1 MSRIA
6 GEIKFYDAD
15 KGFGYIAVEGS
26 QDYRVSINPQN
37 TEIRPRDLKKGCRV
51 TFIPKKKMEE
61 MLQSNADWKDEL
73 MMTAGVGC
81 NWQSTPNGKMSGSL
95 VYFTEIIICGM

>member
-1 MSRIA
+1 
-6 GEIKFYDAD
+6 
-15 KGFGYIAVEGS
+15 
-26 QDYRVSINPQN
+26 
-37 TEIRPRDLKKGCRV
+37 
-51 TFIPKKKMEE
+51 MEE

>member
-1 MSRIA
+1 EGADSSPQTRMQTELRNSLPQLDEGKIPWIKAGNTSSHAGNTSPRIA

-26 QDYRVSINPQN
+26 RDYRVSINPQN

-51 TFIPKKKMEE
+51 TFIPKKE
-61 MLQSNADWKDEL
+61 N
-73 MMTAGVGC
+73 
-81 NWQSTPNGKMSGSL
+81 
-95 VYFTEIIICGM
+95 